1 MEFPNS
7 FTNLK
12 DPVNMGGTTGTK
24 KYKNSKKNDI
34 YWIVKRSEKGA
45 GGWAQVQSEAMANN
59 IYKVCGIPVPA
70 QKLYP
75 DEKALVLEEILGRL
89 LNECFPNQIENI
101 RLKLGQGFVVD
112 ALLANWDVIGS
123 KEDNIIVGNNGNG
136 IPFRIDNGGS
146 LTFRAQGGKKE
157 FGPEVKELKTMRDP
171 KINPNAA
178 MYFGHLTDTVIKDQ
192 IQQIIKPNKA
202 AILATTSYELKE
214 VMEKRINYML
224 DWNQT
229 WMNETQFVNSKKET
243 AASEEATRAV
253 EEAIVEFFLANWNAN
268 YELFAFAN
276 ANENSAGISA
286 AANAVYAQTQKRKN
300 KLLRYIK
307 YLLQTHKA
315 KISGGFLLKAM
326 GKFEGGDPSYDMDV
340 YVPHA
345 SVEPFRT
352 EMGKLFLGRI
362 PTPADY
368 SQINAS
374 GGPTSFFTKNGIVS
388 VRKHH
393 RGAKAENTYEEMDI
407 VEANDTTSPI
417 NIIKN
422 FDLTFC
428 ENWYDG
434 KNVWLTH
441 ADHVE
446 KKHGFLEN
454 HYLELLYINKPQ
466 TIGRIKKYAGR
477 GFRVSIHNPITK
489 KPEEITDK
497 ILAGQTVDYSAA
509 AAHAAEAKVLSTV
522 QKEIEDAEI
531 LGQSYAQDAADA
543 NAAIEKAKN
552 IYFEALEEYEA
563 KYPDNANHQSAN
575 AIKAYE
581 PVKAKHKI
589 YIDAKMKHEEVSKE
603 AAEKA
608 DKYFKIAKDLANLP
622 KEKGRKYL
630 HMPQEQQ
637 INTRIKP
644 ENAKT
649 QINARNARPNTVK
662 NYNTTLVLE
671 PTDHLEQFLLA
682 NPVTLNFFEHQCR
695 DQWIGSGYVG
705 LNAFLQGLPSPSHGY
720 DFTKFINPYFPKQEG
735 ESDANYQQRKLY
747 YFFVNLYNVVQKGPA
762 YTDLFKVYR
771 GTKTWYLKE
780 QEAKTQFYYTNAFA
794 ATSTSKE
801 VANRFGGGNYYVFY
815 VHPSCRYISFRRNGT
830 STYSEKELLLTP
842 YHRYLFAKEVK
853 DSKNTYKIFMIFPT
867 DLDIPTTF
875 ETFMPW
881 KQDIL
886 TRTSNYKGPYQG
898 GREKGVVNNNRYTK
912 SRKVNRNYKRNVSHT
927 QKNLKQK
934 NLKKPTM
941 QSSQNKSTMQA
952 VQTNS
957 AMQTGQTNLNMP
969 ALENI
974 STTTAVVNSG
984 QNNFKDYMQ
993 IPADNRFTDPIGSFK
1008 GKPATPAEL
1017 EMAAKMAKFFENNPI

>member
-7 FTNLK
+7 FSNLK

-24 KYKNSKKNDI
+24 KYRNSKKYN

-45 GGWAQVQSEAMANN
+45 GGWAQVQSEAMANE

-75 DEKALVLEEILGRL
+75 EDKALVLEVILGRL
-89 LNECFPNQIENI
+89 LKDCLPQQQLNI
-101 RLKLGQGFVVD
+101 RLKLGDGFVVD
-112 ALLANWDVIGS
+112 ALLANWDVLGQNQ
-123 KEDNIIVGNNGNG
+123 DNIIVSNNGNG
-136 IPFRIDNGGS
+136 TPFRIDNGGS
-146 LTFRAQGGKKE
+146 LTFRAQGEKKE

-178 MYFGHLTDTVIKDQ
+178 KYFGHLTDSVIKDQ

-202 AILATTSYELKE
+202 AILAVTSYELKE
-214 VMEKRINYML
+214 VMEKRIDYML
-224 DWNQT
+224 NWSTT

-253 EEAIVEFFLANWNAN
+253 EEAIIDFFWVNWNAN

-276 ANENSAGISA
+276 TNENSVGVSA
-286 AANAVYAQTQKRKN
+286 AANAMYAQTQKRKN

-307 YLLQTHKA
+307 HLLQTHNA

-326 GKFEGGDPSYDMDV
+326 GKFEGGAPSYDMDV

-352 EMGKLFLGRI
+352 EMGKLFLGHQ

-393 RGAKAENTYEEMDI
+393 RGIEGTPTYEEMDI

-477 GFRVSIHNPITK
+477 GFRVSIVNPITK

-497 ILAGQTVDYSAA
+497 ILAGQIVNYSGAA
-509 AAHAAEAKVLSTV
+509 AAAPAAQANELSALK
-522 QKEIEDAEI
+522 KEIEDAEI
-531 LGQSYAQDAADA
+531 MAQSYAQDSADA
-543 NAAIEKAKN
+543 NAAKEEAKN

-589 YIDAKMKHEEVSKE
+589 YNEFKKKEEE
-603 AAEKA
+603 ATKKA
-608 DKYFKIAKDLANLP
+608 DEYFKIAKDKANLL

-630 HMPQEQQ
+630 QMPQRQQ

-649 QINARNARPNTVK
+649 VINARNARPNVSPNNFK
-662 NYNTTLVLE
+662 PNAVAE
-671 PTDHLEQFLLA
+671 PTENLEKFLLD
-682 NPVTLNFFEHQCR
+682 NPVPLNFFEIQCR
-695 DQWIGSGYVG
+695 DQWIGSGYTG
-705 LNAFLQGLPSPSHGY
+705 LNAFLQGIAHPNRDY
-720 DFTKFINPYFPKQEG
+720 DWTRFLTPYFPKEAG
-735 ESDANYQQRKLY
+735 ETDAHYQQRKLY

-762 YTDLFKVYR
+762 YSEVFKVYR
-771 GTKTWYLKE
+771 GTRTWYLKE
-780 QEAKTQFYYTNAFA
+780 ENAKAQFYYLNSFA
-794 ATSTSKE
+794 ATSTSK
-801 VANRFGGGNYYVFY
+801 AIALAFGGDKSYVFY
-815 VHPSCRYISFRRNGT
+815 VHPSCRYMSFRRDIINAH
-830 STYSEKELLLTP
+830 SERELLLTP
-842 YHRYLFAKEVK
+842 YHRYLYVKEIK
-853 DSKNTYKIFMIFPT
+853 EGKNTFKIYLIFPT
-867 DLDIPTTF
+867 DLEIPNTF
-875 ETFMPW
+875 DTFMPW
-881 KQDIL
+881 KEGKADL
-886 TRTSNYKGPYQG
+886 SRALEG
-898 GREKGVVNNNRYTK
+898 GRDIRGLEAIQPVRNNRKNQINK
-912 SRKVNRNYKRNVSHT
+912 SRKLKNSSKRNASR
-927 QKNLKQK
+927 KQK
-934 NLKKPTM
+934 NLNVLYNVGVSMPTLE
-941 QSSQNKSTMQA
+941 NKSA
-952 VQTNS
+952 
-957 AMQTGQTNLNMP
+957 MP
-969 ALENI
+969 ALENK
-974 STTTAVVNSG
+974 SAMLASNSL
-984 QNNFKDYMQ
+984 QNSLSEENVLYKLGVYM
-993 IPADNRFTDPIGSFK
+993 PLPEKAPTNTNRFTDPISSFK
-1008 GKPATPAEL
+1008 GAPPNAKEL
-1017 EMAAKMAKFFENNPI
+1017 EMAAKMVKFFEKNPI

>member
-1 MEFPNS
+1 
-7 FTNLK
+7 
-12 DPVNMGGTTGTK
+12 
-24 KYKNSKKNDI
+24 
-34 YWIVKRSEKGA
+34 
-45 GGWAQVQSEAMANN
+45 MANE

-75 DEKALVLEEILGRL
+75 DAQALVLEFKGGRL
-89 LNECFPNQIENI
+89 LKDCLPEQKQA
-101 RLKLGQGFVVD
+101 LKVKLGEGFVVD
-112 ALLANWDVIGS
+112 ALLANWDVLGQNQ
-123 KEDNIIVGNNGNG
+123 DNIIVSDNGNG
-136 IPFRIDNGGS
+136 TPFRIDNGGS

-157 FGPEVKELKTMRDP
+157 FGPEVKELQTMRT
-171 KINPNAA
+171 KTAQQKF
-178 MYFGHLTDTVIKDQ
+178 YFGDLTDEYLKGQ
-192 IQQIIKPNKA
+192 IQKTIKPNYD
-202 AILATTSYELKE
+202 AILSKTSDELKP
-214 VMEKRINYML
+214 VMKARMDFML
-224 DWNQT
+224 DWNPT

-253 EEAIVEFFLANWNAN
+253 EEAIVEFFWANWNAN

-286 AANAVYAQTQKRKN
+286 AANAMYAQAQKRKN

-326 GKFEGGDPSYDMDV
+326 GKFEGGDPSYDIDV

-393 RGAKAENTYEEMDI
+393 RGVKADNTYEEMDI

-454 HYLELLYINKPQ
+454 HYLELLYINKSQ

-477 GFRVSIHNPITK
+477 GFKVSIHNPITK

-509 AAHAAEAKVLSTV
+509 AMVAVPAPKAPVSAAPKAPVSAAPKAPVSAAL
-522 QKEIEDAEI
+522 QAEIEEAQD
-531 LGQSYAQDAADA
+531 LSSSYAHEAYDA
-543 NAAIEKAKN
+543 NLAKEKAK
-552 IYFEALEEYEA
+552 EEYYKALDAYDE
-563 KYPDNANHQSAN
+563 KYPKNANHKSNNAKAAFAPVKEKYDIYKDAKIKEEE
-575 AIKAYE
+575 AIK
-581 PVKAKHKI
+581 
-589 YIDAKMKHEEVSKE
+589 E
-603 AAEKA
+603 AN
-608 DKYFKIAKDLANLP
+608 KYKKIAEDLANP
-622 KEKGRKYL
+622 SKEKDRNYT
-630 HMPQEQQ
+630 HMRQR
-637 INTRIKP
+637 INRTINP
-644 ENAKT
+644 LNAKT
-649 QINARNARPNTVK
+649 QINERNARPNENNSVLFDTSAVK
-662 NYNTTLVLE
+662 E
-671 PTDHLEQFLLA
+671 PVEGLEQFLLDH
-682 NPVTLNFFEHQCR
+682 PVPLNYFESQCR
-695 DQWIGSGYVG
+695 DQWVGAGYVG
-705 LNAFLQGLPSPSHGY
+705 LNAFLQGLPPQNRGY
-720 DFTKFINPYFPKQEG
+720 DYTKFLTPYFPKQEG
-735 ESDANYQQRKLY
+735 ESDTKYQQRKLY
-747 YFFVNLYNVVQKGPA
+747 YFFINLYNIVQKGPA
-762 YTDLFKVYR
+762 YSEVFKVYR
-771 GTKTWYLKE
+771 GTKSWYLKE
-780 QEAKTQFYYTNAFA
+780 QDAQSQLYYTNAFA
-794 ATSTSKE
+794 ATSTSRE
-801 VANRFGGGNYYVFY
+801 VAYRFGGGKYYVFY

-830 STYSEKELLLTP
+830 DAYSEKELLLTP

-853 DSKNTYKIFMIFPT
+853 DGQDTYKIFMIFPT

-875 ETFMPW
+875 DTYMPW
-881 KQDIL
+881 KQEVV
-886 TRTSNYKGPYQG
+886 TRTAPFQG
-898 GREKGVVNNNRYTK
+898 GRAKEVVNNNRYTI
-912 SRKVNRNYKRNVSHT
+912 SRKVNRNSKRNVSRT
-927 QKNLKQK
+927 QKNLKQN

-957 AMQTGQTNLNMP
+957 TLQNNLPMP

-974 STTTAVVNSG
+974 STNLFTTTTVVNSG

-1008 GKPATPAEL
+1008 GKPASPREL
-1017 EMAAKMAKFFENNPI
+1017 EMAKKMLNFFENNPI